1 MGSGVLSGEGNA
13 YLDLTI
19 PLQTLP
25 PMLTI
30 LAGLAALFSA
40 IACLLALRKPAGSAT
55 SDSSATEELG
65 RKVERLESLLR
76 EEFATNR
83 KEMGDLSQ
91 AQRKELADL
100 MAEFRKQVEEQ
111 GKAQSD
117 ALRTRFADLIKQLDD
132 QGKKSLDSVK
142 DVRSTVE
149 KQLKDMRED
158 NGKRLDEM
166 RKTVDEK
173 LQTTLE
179 KRLGESFKQVS
190 DRLEQVHKGL
200 GEMQTLASGVGDLK
214 KVLTN
219 VKTKGILGEYQLAN
233 ILEQMLPPDQ
243 YEENIATR
251 PGSAERVEFAIRMP
265 GTTDN
270 ESIWM
275 PIDSKF
281 PLKGY
286 EDLLNAREA
295 ETWRPSRQ
303 QKALART
310 VRPLPRTSARST
322 SRCPAHHRIRHHVPS
337 GGELIRGGAS
347 PPRRIRDAAAE
358 IHITITG
365 PTTMS
370 ALLNSLQMGFRTLA
384 VTKRSSEVWKILGA
398 VKTEFG
404 KFSEQ
409 LDKVD
414 DRLGKAKSE
423 LEKLLGAPGPTSWR
437 ASSERWA
444 HSIQATAPRSLSCR
458 RWPTPRRRFPQMP
471 GSPTRTEPSVNP
483 ERRTRRGG
491 RRRRSP
497 RVRHILPGAAVGGL
511 RAHGRHP
518 IRRPIAPAETDSGS
532 QGVDLVAE
540 RHHVVP
546 LTLWREG
553 VSVTFVP
560 VPPDVVGPVVSNP

>member
-1 MGSGVLSGEGNA
+1 MS
-13 YLDLTI
+13 
-19 PLQTLP
+19 
-25 PMLTI
+25 MLTL

-40 IACLLALRKPAGSAT
+40 IACLLALRKSEGPAGS
-55 SDSSATEELG
+55 DSRATEELG

-76 EEFATNR
+76 EEFSTNR

-111 GKAQSD
+111 GKGQSD

-149 KQLKDMRED
+149 KQLTDMRED

-265 GTTDN
+265 GATDN

-295 ETWRPSRQ
+295 GDLAAIQAAE
-303 QKALART
+303 KALART
-310 VRPLPRTSARST
+310 IETFAKDISEKYLEVPFTTEFGIMFLPVESLYAEVL
-322 SRCPAHHRIRHHVPS
+322 RHPGVF
-337 GGELIRGGAS
+337 ETLQRKY
-347 PPRRIRDAAAE
+347 
-358 IHITITG
+358 HITITG

-414 DRLGKAKSE
+414 DRLGKAKNE
-423 LEKLLGAPGPTSWR
+423 LEKL
-437 ASSERWA
+437 
-444 HSIQATAPRSLSCR
+444 RS
-458 RWPTPRRRFPQMP
+458 
-471 GSPTRTEPSVNP
+471 TRTNVMARKLREVGTLDAGDSA
-483 ERRTRRGG
+483 E
-491 RRRRSP
+491 
-497 RVRHILPGAAVGGL
+497 ILEL
-511 RAHGRHP
+511 
-518 IRRPIAPAETDSGS
+518 PAMADPAQALPADAGESDE
-532 QGVDLVAE
+532 D
-540 RHHVVP
+540 
-546 LTLWREG
+546 
-553 VSVTFVP
+553 
-560 VPPDVVGPVVSNP
+560 